1 MTISLV
7 SVSVSLFLFPLYIH
21 LYYFLGSTYKWY
33 IVFVFFCL
41 TYVTKVLLCRSIY
54 IVANGTI
61 LFFFHFLRN
70 SCRGCISS
78 FFWYFKFVWSTFCGF
93 HCFQQ
98 HLCCQSYFLFPCMP
112 VKCLFF
118 LWCFKIIFLFLI
130 LNSSIGC
137 PVMFSSYFF
146 LESFQILDLWVYI
159 FNKICK
165 ILAINFPSIFPYP
178 NLGAP
183 MHVY

>member
-1 MTISLV
+1 MHCLQLFFPIPVVFFFFFFFKPAS
-7 SVSVSLFLFPLYIH
+7 SV
-21 LYYFLGSTYKWY
+21 
-33 IVFVFFCL
+33 VFFCL
-41 TYVTKVLLCRSIY
+41 TFFTKVFLFRSPY
-54 IVANGTI
+54 FVANGTI
-61 LFFFHFLRN
+61 LFFFFFFRN

-146 LESFQILDLWVYI
+146 LESFQILDLGLY
-159 FNKICK
+159 F
-165 ILAINFPSIFPYP
+165 
-178 NLGAP
+178 
-183 MHVY
+183 